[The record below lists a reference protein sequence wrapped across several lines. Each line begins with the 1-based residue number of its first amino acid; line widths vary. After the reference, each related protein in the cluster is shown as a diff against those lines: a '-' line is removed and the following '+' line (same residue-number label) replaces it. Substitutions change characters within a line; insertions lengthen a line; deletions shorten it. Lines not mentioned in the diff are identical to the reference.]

1 MKKISKEVREKVQEA
16 TEKILEEKHEVDVY
30 SMKEILEKEYKVKF
44 FNDGVLQTLIKE
56 ALDNI
61 VYICM

>member
-1 MKKISKEVREKVQEA
+1 MKKISKEVSEKVQEA

-30 SMKEILEKEYKVKF
+30 TIKEILEKEYKVKF

-61 VYICM
+61 VYICL

>member
-30 SMKEILEKEYKVKF
+30 LIKEILEKEYKVKF

>member
-1 MKKISKEVREKVQEA
+1 MKKISKEVREKIQEA

-30 SMKEILEKEYKVKF
+30 TIKELLEKEYKVKF
-44 FNDGVLQTLIKE
+44 FNDEVLQTLIKE

-61 VYICM
+61 VYICL

>member
-1 MKKISKEVREKVQEA
+1 MKKISKEVREKIQEA

-30 SMKEILEKEYKVKF
+30 TIKELLEKEYKVKF
-44 FNDGVLQTLIKE
+44 FNDEVLQTLIKE